1 MRARRGLLYMPGDD
15 MHKIRKAAGLG
26 VDCVCMDLE
35 DGVALN
41 RKEAARSTIRQAL
54 LEIDFGRAERLA
66 RINALES
73 GLAEE
78 DLQSVLPAHPDGIV
92 VPKVEHGEQI
102 RQVSEWIAAAERQ
115 HGWPEG
121 EIALI
126 AVVETARG
134 IVNLKEIAG
143 ASPRLQA
150 LIFGAED
157 LAGDIGA
164 QRTRDGWEV
173 FYARSAIVLHAAAF
187 GLQAIDMVY
196 VDFHDTAGL
205 ITEARQAAAMGF
217 AGKQLIH
224 PAQVNPVQDA
234 FTPDDEQIARA
245 LRITRA
251 FEEHQRAGRGAFALD
266 GKMVDAP
273 VVKAAERVLERARA
287 AGKVIAA
294 D

>member
-1 MRARRGLLYMPGDD
+1 
-15 MHKIRKAAGLG
+15 
-26 VDCVCMDLE
+26 
-35 DGVALN
+35 
-41 RKEAARSTIRQAL
+41 
-54 LEIDFGRAERLA
+54 
-66 RINALES
+66 
-73 GLAEE
+73 
-78 DLQSVLPAHPDGIV
+78 
-92 VPKVEHGEQI
+92 
-102 RQVSEWIAAAERQ
+102 
-115 HGWPEG
+115 
-121 EIALI
+121 
-126 AVVETARG
+126 
-134 IVNLKEIAG
+134 
-143 ASPRLQA
+143 
-150 LIFGAED
+150 
-157 LAGDIGA
+157 
-164 QRTRDGWEV
+164 
-173 FYARSAIVLHAAAF
+173 
-187 GLQAIDMVY
+187 MVY